1 MIKKIA
7 KNISKVGASFY
18 GMNDLIKKTGHHLI
32 LPFYHSVTDENPV
45 HIKNLY
51 QPRAVEQFKNDIDF
65 LLKHYE
71 SISLKELMVLN
82 REGELID
89 KNCFHL
95 TFDDGLSQFYH
106 IVAPILKERN
116 IHATVFLNSD
126 FSTSL

>member
-65 LLKHYE
+65 LLEHYE
-71 SISLKELMVLN
+71 SISLKELIKKYIN
-82 REGELID
+82 
-89 KNCFHL
+89 
-95 TFDDGLSQFYH
+95 
-106 IVAPILKERN
+106 
-116 IHATVFLNSD
+116 VF
-126 FSTSL
+126 SLGNFFLALPKFFCVFKV